1 MDRQELERLGNELRH
16 LGHRRRELAEQIFS
30 EVQDGDNQ
38 SSKKL
43 YLELSDISEQ
53 AITLMTQQKEMF
65 DNEVRQI

>member
-16 LGHRRRELAEQIFS
+16 LGHRRRELAEQIFN

-38 SSKKL
+38 TSKQL
-43 YLELSDISEQ
+43 YQELSNISEK

-65 DNEVRQI
+65 DEKGK